1 MNFTIKKLTVENFK
15 SFKFFEVEFGDK
27 TTIKGDNETG
37 KSTVYDAILWCLIGK
52 NSLGETQFEMLPM
65 GAENEISP
73 KVELECL
80 LDDKPVTLTRVY
92 QAKFAK
98 DKTFRKRETE
108 CFINGIT
115 KGVRAFDEYISANIA
130 RSDIFRLLTN
140 PLYFTEQ
147 MLPPKG
153 IVISQAQRN
162 MLYEIAKDTIAS
174 DKLFAES
181 NPDFAELVEHLKR
194 YDNITDY
201 RSALRTDLFKTQL
214 SANDY
219 PTKVQQQASNFV
231 ELDFNPDDVKKL
243 YAESEDSITWLNEK
257 VNTIRAEID
266 KKNSQLR
273 EKIAT
278 HRTEDALLKVQNEA
292 YKAKQISEHA
302 REMLNKTKEY
312 RDEIFRVE
320 SEYNNK
326 KSKADLLKSKIS
338 SLEAQAKR
346 EENDLKSKR
355 AEYERIAKEQ
365 PIIKETCPTCEQR
378 LPEAS
383 ISSTKAKCEAQKKE
397 RLASVTTL
405 GKEAKERYD
414 ATMTAI
420 QSIQDELTAVGELEY
435 PKELNDLKGLLKGV
449 EASDGLFEPDNMPG
463 YIENSRQ
470 YRQEAELAETQITAL
485 SADVGSQIADLKAQ
499 IAGVEATKKSLD
511 SKILAFEH
519 NEIIQQGLDKLK
531 AEQKEINIKLDGL
544 QRLMDLTKNFLEEK
558 SRQTLTAINGMFELV
573 EWKLFDYTL
582 EGDLREVCIPMV
594 NGVEYSGLSYS
605 TKLLAGIDIIKT
617 FQRVNDVYLPIC
629 VDNSESINFDQ
640 MMGNQMIFLNRV
652 EENCP
657 ATHKA
662 DYLDENG
669 EVIGEFDNICGG
681 QAGRRKENGTWT
693 CKECGHTWKKKLEI
707 TKE

>member
-1 MNFTIKKLTVENFK
+1 MKFTIKKLTVENFK
-15 SFKFFEVEFGDK
+15 SFKFFEVEFGNRS

-37 KSTVYDAILWCLIGK
+37 KTTVYDAILWCLVGK

-108 CFINGIT
+108 CFINGIK
-115 KGVRAFDEYISANIA
+115 KGVRDFDEYISANIA
-130 RSDIFRLLTN
+130 KTDVFRLLTN

-153 IVISQAQRN
+153 MVLSQAQRN
-162 MLYEIAKDTIAS
+162 MLYDIAKDKIAT

-181 NPDFAELVEHLKR
+181 NPEFAELVEPLKR

-201 RSALRTDLFKTQL
+201 RSALRTDLFKTQAT
-214 SANDY
+214 ANEY
-219 PTKVQQQASNFV
+219 PTKIQQQASNFV

-243 YAESEDSITWLNEK
+243 YAEAEDSITWLNEE

-266 KKNSQLR
+266 KKISELR
-273 EKIAT
+273 DVVVKN
-278 HRTEDALLKVQNEA
+278 RTEDALLKAQNEA
-292 YKAKQISEHA
+292 YKAKQINEHA

-312 RDEIFRVE
+312 RDEIFRIE
-320 SEYNNK
+320 NEYNNK

-346 EENDLKSKR
+346 EEDELNSLR
-355 AEYERIAKEQ
+355 AEYQRIFATQ
-365 PIIKETCPTCEQR
+365 TPINEICPTCSQK
-378 LPEAS
+378 LPADRIAATKEKVEA
-383 ISSTKAKCEAQKKE
+383 KKKE
-397 RLASVTTL
+397 ELASCASRGKTAADRHNATL
-405 GKEAKERYD
+405 AE
-414 ATMTAI
+414 I
-420 QSIQDELTAVGELEY
+420 QALRDELTAMGELEY
-435 PKELNDLKGLLKGV
+435 PQELNRLKGLLRDV

-470 YRQEAELAETQITAL
+470 YRQEAELAEMQI
-485 SADVGSQIADLKAQ
+485 DVIRRDGEAEIADLKAQ

-511 SKILAFEH
+511 SKIKAIEH

-544 QRLMDLTKNFLEEK
+544 QRMMDLTKKFLEEK
-558 SRQTLTAINGMFELV
+558 SRQTLTAINSMFELV

-594 NGVEYSGLSYS
+594 NGVEYPGLSYS

-640 MMGNQMIFLNRV
+640 SMNNQMIFLTRV

-657 ATHKA
+657 K
-662 DYLDENG
+662 
-669 EVIGEFDNICGG
+669 CGG
-681 QAGRRKENGTWT
+681 QAGRRNNKGLWT
-693 CKECGHTWKKKLEI
+693 CKSCGHTWKKKLEI
-707 TKE
+707 TKEE